1 MGDAVMKDCE
11 NTLVLDDLSV
21 ISGELEALK
30 KQLIYERQQR
40 KHWQELAM
48 IFHDALW
55 NELKSTNRASV
66 K

>member
-1 MGDAVMKDCE
+1 MKDTE
-11 NTLVLDDLSV
+11 NTLVLDDLSA

-30 KQLIYERQQR
+30 KQLIDERQQR

-48 IFHDALW
+48 VFHDALW
-55 NELKSTNRASV
+55 EEINRAKEVGV

>member
-1 MGDAVMKDCE
+1 MGVVVMKDLE
-11 NTLVLDDLSV
+11 NTLVLDDLSA

-48 IFHDALW
+48 IFHDELW
-55 NELKSTNRASV
+55 KELKRTNEVSV

>member
-1 MGDAVMKDCE
+1 MGVFLVKDTE
-11 NTLVLDDLSV
+11 NTLVLDDLSA

-30 KQLIYERQQR
+30 KQLIDERQQR

-48 IFHDALW
+48 VFQ
-55 NELKSTNRASV
+55 EVGV